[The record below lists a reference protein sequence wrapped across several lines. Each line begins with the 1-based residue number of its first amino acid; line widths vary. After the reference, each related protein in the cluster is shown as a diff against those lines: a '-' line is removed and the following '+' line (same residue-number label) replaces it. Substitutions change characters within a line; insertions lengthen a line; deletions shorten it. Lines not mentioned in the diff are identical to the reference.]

1 MIQVTDSVSFAHG
14 PSVPNRFVLAPLT
27 NQQSHAD
34 GTLSDDE
41 RHWLVM
47 RADGGFGITMTC
59 AAHVQKRGQGFAG
72 QLGTFADE
80 HVAGLAALAADIR
93 TRGSVPI
100 AQLHH
105 AGNRSPADLIG
116 ETPVCP
122 SDDPET
128 GARALTVHET
138 EQLIEDFVVAAERC
152 RRAGFAG
159 VELHGAHGYMIC
171 QYLSGELN
179 RRTDQY
185 GGSLENRAR
194 LLMTIVH
201 EIRRR
206 CGDDFNLSVRLS
218 PERFGMKTAEI
229 LEVFGWLVAAGVD
242 FVDLSLWDVFKEC
255 ADPDFAGRR
264 LLDVFASAERGATRV
279 AVAGKLYGAADV
291 RRALDAGADLAVIGR
306 GAILHHD
313 FPRRVESDPNFV
325 VRTLPVSSA
334 ELRAEGLSDVFI
346 GYMRNW
352 KGFVADE

>member
-1 MIQVTDSVSFAHG
+1 MTSTTDGVSFRHG
-14 PSVPNRFVLAPLT
+14 PPTPNRFVLAPLT
-27 NQQSHAD
+27 NQQSHDD

-47 RADGGFGITMTC
+47 RARGGFGITMTC

-72 QLGTFADE
+72 QLGTFDDR
-80 HVAGLAALAADIR
+80 HVAGLTALAADIR
-93 TRGSVPI
+93 AAGSVPI

-105 AGNRSPADLIG
+105 AGNRSPAELIG
-116 ETPVCP
+116 ESPVCP

-128 GARALTVHET
+128 GARALTTAET
-138 EQLIEDFVVAAERC
+138 EQLIEDFVLAAERC
-152 RRAGFAG
+152 RTAGFAG
-159 VELHGAHGYMIC
+159 VELHGAHGYLIG
-171 QYLSGELN
+171 QFLSSELN
-179 RRTDQY
+179 RRDDRF

-194 LLMTIVH
+194 VLMSIVDGV
-201 EIRRR
+201 RRR

-229 LEVFGWLVAAGVD
+229 VDVFGWLVAAGVD
-242 FVDLSLWDVFKEC
+242 FVDMSLWDVFKEC

-264 LLDVFASAERGATRV
+264 LVDVFAAIERGATRL

-313 FPRRVESDPNFV
+313 FPRRAITDPDFV
-325 VRTLPVSSA
+325 VRDLPVTPA
-334 ELRAEGLSDVFI
+334 ELRAEGLSDRFV

-352 KGFVADE
+352 KGFVSE